1 MPSLPKFGP
10 RVTFTGFYQEFSKVI
25 DFVMVSAASL
35 RKIKV
40 VQTGVI
46 VENDSCNVGST
57 MGRQVSINVCLL
69 SLFTWNCVVYASCP
83 PSELSGWITRK
94 TRFQIHCLTQRA
106 SDAFAIDFAFA
117 FAEKS
122 LFDIPSSD
130 HIPMT
135 HR

>member
-57 MGRQVSINVCLL
+57 MDRQVSINVCLL
-69 SLFTWNCVVYASCP
+69 SLLLGIAWYMQVVLPVNSVGG
-83 PSELSGWITRK
+83 L
-94 TRFQIHCLTQRA
+94 RA
-106 SDAFAIDFAFA
+106 KLVS
-117 FAEKS
+117 KS
-122 LFDIPSSD
+122 IA
-130 HIPMT
+130 
-135 HR
+135 